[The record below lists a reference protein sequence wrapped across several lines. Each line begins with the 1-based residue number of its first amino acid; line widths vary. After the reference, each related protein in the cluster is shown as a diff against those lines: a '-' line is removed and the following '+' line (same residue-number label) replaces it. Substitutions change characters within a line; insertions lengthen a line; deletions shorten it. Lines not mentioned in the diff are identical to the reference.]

1 VTGSG
6 RKMPSVVRDEEVA
19 EPGEKENEQDGQ
31 GGERQNGRF
40 LARATVT
47 RNPSQSP
54 KALSTELLGNSKNLT
69 RSVRTMTNTRDEQEL
84 KIEASIATIEEN
96 IGQERPELRLILSEL
111 KRGLEGQLNKQHSDM
126 EILVIML
133 GKDKLHSSYPSSIIG
148 WIQRFEKLVDKVDK
162 AMCKNIEENRCES
175 VTMPNP
181 SPRSEERKSSGSNNQ
196 DHTKN
201 CRTNNEENNIE
212 KTDDN
217 REALSR
223 IRHTSIANA
232 LTSGRTN
239 YHQKEKK
246 TPIVAQDQKK
256 DEQWLLETATAS
268 TGSTTLD
275 NGTKSASETTEDCK
289 RQKMRTVA
297 SQKNR
302 GVTPTQPNE
311 SLDINPESEKQQA

>member
-1 VTGSG
+1 
-6 RKMPSVVRDEEVA
+6 
-19 EPGEKENEQDGQ
+19 
-31 GGERQNGRF
+31 
-40 LARATVT
+40 
-47 RNPSQSP
+47 
-54 KALSTELLGNSKNLT
+54 
-69 RSVRTMTNTRDEQEL
+69 
-84 KIEASIATIEEN
+84 
-96 IGQERPELRLILSEL
+96 
-111 KRGLEGQLNKQHSDM
+111 
-126 EILVIML
+126 
-133 GKDKLHSSYPSSIIG
+133 
-148 WIQRFEKLVDKVDK
+148 
-162 AMCKNIEENRCES
+162 
-175 VTMPNP
+175 MPNP

-201 CRTNNEENNIE
+201 CRTNNEENDIE

-232 LTSGRTN
+232 LTSGRKN

-256 DEQWLLETATAS
+256 DEQWLLGTTTAS
-268 TGSTTLD
+268 TGSTALE
-275 NGTKSASETTEDCK
+275 NGTKIKAKQRGITQSAGETTEDCK